1 VRSLAQKK
9 SVDIIG
15 NLKQK
20 LKNNEGKKLKN
31 NEGISQ
37 DILEYLISNSKK

>member
-1 VRSLAQKK
+1 VRSLAQKNN
-9 SVDIIG
+9 VDIIG

-20 LKNNEGKKLKN
+20 LKDQK
-31 NEGISQ
+31 GISQ